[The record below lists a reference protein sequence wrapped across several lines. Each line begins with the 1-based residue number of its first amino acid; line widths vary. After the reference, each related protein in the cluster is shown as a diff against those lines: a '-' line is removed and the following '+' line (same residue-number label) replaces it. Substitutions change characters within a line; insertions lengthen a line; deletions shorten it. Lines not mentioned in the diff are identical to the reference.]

1 MNIKQALFA
10 YLNNLVD
17 GRMYP
22 GRLPQE
28 PTYPAITYLRVSDNG
43 IIAHDG
49 AGDLNTARFQFD
61 CHGTHAQADATATAL
76 QKTLNCFSGIMGG
89 EGGVE
94 IHGAFWKNTHD
105 AFSGKTNIDKI
116 SIDFK
121 ILYKE

>member
-10 YLNNLVD
+10 HLKNLVN

-28 PTYPAITYLRVSDNG
+28 PTYPAITYRRISDAG
-43 IIAHDG
+43 LMAHDG
-49 AGDLNTARFQFD
+49 PGDLNTARFQFD
-61 CHGTHAQADATATAL
+61 CHGTHAQAEDTATAIK
-76 QKTLNCFSGIMGG
+76 QALNGFTGIMGG
-89 EGGVE
+89 AGGVE
-94 IHGAFWKNTHD
+94 IHGTFWQNTHD

-116 SIDFK
+116 SVDFK